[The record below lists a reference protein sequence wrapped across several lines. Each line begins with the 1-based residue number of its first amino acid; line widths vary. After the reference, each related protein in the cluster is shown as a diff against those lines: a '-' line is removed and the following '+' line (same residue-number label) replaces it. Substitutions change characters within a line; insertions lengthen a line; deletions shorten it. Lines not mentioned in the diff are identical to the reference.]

1 MTARILNGA
10 FQGVYTT
17 DFFEKYW
24 DVVING
30 QLVSE
35 WTTTDILPT
44 EAEKQYIK
52 LMFADGVYYEGA
64 TAEEIEAIENAKIP
78 TQISIMDFRIQLIK
92 IGIEIQDII
101 DTINSIPTDILSEN
115 EKKIILIKLE
125 FASVIDRTDAE
136 FIQIAELMNITP
148 NQIKTIFKNVA

>member
-1 MTARILNGA
+1 MRNYVIDKNTKILK
-10 FQGVYTT
+10 
-17 DFFEKYW
+17 FFIADNIEYNLYE
-24 DVVING
+24 DEELI
-30 QLVSE
+30 VSE
-35 WTTTDILPT
+35 Q
-44 EAEKQYIK
+44 EFNFYQAK
-52 LMFADGVYYEGA
+52 LVNGVFIENL
-64 TAEEIEAIENAKIP
+64 TPEEIEAIENAKIP

-101 DTINSIPTDILSEN
+101 NTINATDVLSET

>member
-1 MTARILNGA
+1 MRKYVIDKQTRLLKYIVAEDVTYNVHESEELIL
-10 FQGVYTT
+10 
-17 DFFEKYW
+17 
-24 DVVING
+24 
-30 QLVSE
+30 SE
-35 WTTTDILPT
+35 QEFSFNEAILT
-44 EAEKQYIK
+44 
-52 LMFADGVYYEGA
+52 DGVFVENLSLQ
-64 TAEEIEAIENAKIP
+64 EIEAIENAKIP
-78 TQISIMDFRIQLIK
+78 NQISIMDFRIQLIK

-101 DTINSIPTDILSEN
+101 NTINAIPTDILSET

>member
-1 MTARILNGA
+1 MKKYVIDKQTRLLKYIVAEDVTYNVHESEELILSEQEFSFNEA
-10 FQGVYTT
+10 
-17 DFFEKYW
+17 
-24 DVVING
+24 I
-30 QLVSE
+30 LV
-35 WTTTDILPT
+35 
-44 EAEKQYIK
+44 
-52 LMFADGVYYEGA
+52 DGVFVENLSLQ
-64 TAEEIEAIENAKIP
+64 EIEAIENAKIP
-78 TQISIMDFRIQLIK
+78 NQISIMDFRIQLIK

-101 DTINSIPTDILSEN
+101 NTINAIPTDILSET

>member
-1 MTARILNGA
+1 MRNYVIDKNTKILK
-10 FQGVYTT
+10 
-17 DFFEKYW
+17 FFIADNIEYNLYE
-24 DVVING
+24 DEELI
-30 QLVSE
+30 VSE
-35 WTTTDILPT
+35 Q
-44 EAEKQYIK
+44 EFNFYQAK
-52 LMFADGVYYEGA
+52 LVNGFFIENL
-64 TAEEIEAIENAKIP
+64 TPEEIEAIENAKIP

-101 DTINSIPTDILSEN
+101 NTINATDVLSET

-148 NQIKTIFKNVA
+148 NQIKKIFNNVA

>member
-1 MTARILNGA
+1 MRNYVIDKNTKILKFCVADNIE
-10 FQGVYTT
+10 YNLYE
-17 DFFEKYW
+17 DEEL
-24 DVVING
+24 I
-30 QLVSE
+30 VSE
-35 WTTTDILPT
+35 Q
-44 EAEKQYIK
+44 EFNFYQAK
-52 LMFADGVYYEGA
+52 LVNGFFIENL
-64 TAEEIEAIENAKIP
+64 TPEEIEAIENAKIP

-101 DTINSIPTDILSEN
+101 NTINATDVLSET

-148 NQIKTIFKNVA
+148 NQIKKIFNNVA

>member
-1 MTARILNGA
+1 MRNYVIDKNTKILK
-10 FQGVYTT
+10 
-17 DFFEKYW
+17 FFIADNIEYNLYE
-24 DVVING
+24 DEELI
-30 QLVSE
+30 VSE
-35 WTTTDILPT
+35 Q
-44 EAEKQYIK
+44 EFNFYQAK
-52 LMFADGVYYEGA
+52 LVNGVFIENL
-64 TAEEIEAIENAKIP
+64 TPEEIEAIENAKIP

-101 DTINSIPTDILSEN
+101 NTINATDVLSET

-148 NQIKTIFKNVA
+148 NQIKKIFNNVA

>member
-1 MTARILNGA
+1 MRKYVIDKNTKIL
-10 FQGVYTT
+10 
-17 DFFEKYW
+17 KYI
-24 DVVING
+24 VAEEVEYN
-30 QLVSE
+30 VHESE
-35 WTTTDILPT
+35 ELILSEQEFSFN
-44 EAEKQYIK
+44 EAI
-52 LMFADGVYYEGA
+52 LTDGVFVENLSLQ
-64 TAEEIEAIENAKIP
+64 EIEAIEDAKIP
-78 TQISIMDFRIQLIK
+78 NQISIMDFRIQLIK

-101 DTINSIPTDILSEN
+101 NTINSIPTDILSET

>member
-1 MTARILNGA
+1 MKKYVIDKQTRLLKYIVAEDVTYNVHESEELIL
-10 FQGVYTT
+10 
-17 DFFEKYW
+17 
-24 DVVING
+24 
-30 QLVSE
+30 SE
-35 WTTTDILPT
+35 QEFSFNEAILT
-44 EAEKQYIK
+44 
-52 LMFADGVYYEGA
+52 DGVFVENLSLQ
-64 TAEEIEAIENAKIP
+64 EIEAIENAKIP
-78 TQISIMDFRIQLIK
+78 NQISIMDFRIQLIK

-101 DTINSIPTDILSEN
+101 NTINAIPTDILSET